1 MGPSLPAEEFRL
13 IDAADNSRH
22 HTYVLMENVRIL
34 VVDDDPI
41 HCEFARVY
49 LSTPNAEIETA
60 PDGAEGLQML
70 RDGKFDLVVV
80 DLEMPVMNG
89 YQMIRAIRSDPA
101 LRHLPVVTVTGL
113 EDTDSIDRAYD
124 EGATSFVTKPVNW
137 RLLSYQLRYVLR
149 AQKLAAA
156 A

>member
-1 MGPSLPAEEFRL
+1 MF
-13 IDAADNSRH
+13 DHADKDRAY
-22 HTYVLMENVRIL
+22 TYVLLENVRIL
-34 VVDDDPI
+34 VIDDDPI

-49 LSTPNAEIETA
+49 LSTPSASVETA
-60 PDGAEGLQML
+60 QNGAEGLEKL
-70 RDGKFDLVVV
+70 RSEPFDLVVV

-89 YQMIRAIRSDPA
+89 FQTIHAIRSDPA
-101 LRHLPVVTVTGL
+101 LRHLPVVIVTGL
-113 EDTDSIDRAYD
+113 EDMESIDRAYD

-149 AQKLAAA
+149 AQKQAAA

>member
-1 MGPSLPAEEFRL
+1 MF
-13 IDAADNSRH
+13 DNADPNRAY
-22 HTYVLMENVRIL
+22 TYVLMENVRIL

-49 LSTPNAEIETA
+49 LSTPTAEVETA
-60 PDGAEGLQML
+60 QNGAEGLERL
-70 RDGKFDLVVV
+70 RSEPFDLVVV
-80 DLEMPVMNG
+80 DLDMPVMNG
-89 YQMIRAIRSDPA
+89 FQMIRAIRSDPA
-101 LRHLPVVTVTGL
+101 LRHLPVVIVTGL
-113 EDTDSIDRAYD
+113 EDMESIDRAYD

-149 AQKLAAA
+149 AQKQAAA

>member
-1 MGPSLPAEEFRL
+1 MS
-13 IDAADNSRH
+13 DAPDKSRAY
-22 HTYVLMENVRIL
+22 TYVLLDSVRIL

-49 LSTPNAEIETA
+49 LSTPTAEVETA
-60 PDGAEGLQML
+60 QNGAEGLRKL
-70 RDGKFDLVVV
+70 REGQFDLVVV

-89 YQMIRAIRSDPA
+89 FQMIGAIRSDPA
-101 LRHLPVVTVTGL
+101 LRHLPVVIVTGL
-113 EDTDSIDRAYD
+113 EDMDSIDRAYD

-149 AQKLAAA
+149 AQKQAAA

>member
-1 MGPSLPAEEFRL
+1 MTDPA
-13 IDAADNSRH
+13 DTSRAY
-22 HTYVLMENVRIL
+22 TYVLMENVRIL

-49 LSTPNAEIETA
+49 LSTPTATVETA
-60 PDGAEGLQML
+60 QNGAEGMEKL
-70 RDGKFDLVVV
+70 RSEPFDLVVV

-89 YQMIRAIRSDPA
+89 FQMIRAIRSDPT
-101 LRHLPVVTVTGL
+101 LRHLPVVIVTGL
-113 EDTDSIDRAYD
+113 EDMESIDLAYD

-149 AQKLAAA
+149 AQKVAAA

>member
-1 MGPSLPAEEFRL
+1 M
-13 IDAADNSRH
+13 IDHADNNRNY
-22 HTYVLMENVRIL
+22 TYVLLENVRIL

-49 LSTPNAEIETA
+49 LSTPTASVETA
-60 PDGAEGLQML
+60 QNGAEGLEKL
-70 RDGKFDLVVV
+70 RSEPFDLVVV

-89 YQMIRAIRSDPA
+89 FQMIRAIRNDPA
-101 LRHLPVVTVTGL
+101 LRHLPVVIVTGL
-113 EDTDSIDRAYD
+113 EDMESIDRAYD

-149 AQKLAAA
+149 AQRRATAA
-156 A
+156 

>member
-1 MGPSLPAEEFRL
+1 M
-13 IDAADNSRH
+13 IDNAPQDRAY
-22 HTYVLMENVRIL
+22 TYVLMENVRLL

-49 LSTPNAEIETA
+49 LATPTAEVETA
-60 PDGAEGLQML
+60 QNGEEGLQRL
-70 RDGKFDLVVV
+70 RSEHFDLVVV
-80 DLEMPVMNG
+80 DLDMPVMNG
-89 YQMIRAIRSDPA
+89 FQMIRAIRSDPA
-101 LRHLPVVTVTGL
+101 LRHLPVVIVTGL
-113 EDTDSIDRAYD
+113 EDMESIDRAYD

-149 AQKLAAA
+149 AQKQAAA

>member
-1 MGPSLPAEEFRL
+1 M
-13 IDAADNSRH
+13 IDHADKDRAY
-22 HTYVLMENVRIL
+22 TYVLLENVRIL
-34 VVDDDPI
+34 VIDDDPI

-49 LSTPNAEIETA
+49 LSTPTASVETA
-60 PDGAEGLQML
+60 QNGAEGLEKL
-70 RDGKFDLVVV
+70 RGEPFDLVVV

-89 YQMIRAIRSDPA
+89 FQTIHAIRSDPT
-101 LRHLPVVTVTGL
+101 LRHLPVVIVTGL
-113 EDTDSIDRAYD
+113 EDMDSIDRAYD

-149 AQKLAAA
+149 AQKQAAA

>member
-1 MGPSLPAEEFRL
+1 M
-13 IDAADNSRH
+13 IDHADNNRNY
-22 HTYVLMENVRIL
+22 TYVLLENVRIL

-49 LSTPNAEIETA
+49 LSTPTASVETA
-60 PDGAEGLQML
+60 QNGAEGLEKL
-70 RDGKFDLVVV
+70 RSEPFDLVVV

-89 YQMIRAIRSDPA
+89 FQMIRAIRNDPA
-101 LRHLPVVTVTGL
+101 LRHLPVVIVTGL
-113 EDTDSIDRAYD
+113 EDMESIDRAYD

-149 AQKLAAA
+149 AQKQAVAA
-156 A
+156 

>member
-1 MGPSLPAEEFRL
+1 MTDR
-13 IDAADNSRH
+13 ADHNRNY
-22 HTYVLMENVRIL
+22 TYVLLESVRIL

-49 LSTPNAEIETA
+49 LSTPTASVETA
-60 PDGAEGLQML
+60 QNGAEGLEKL
-70 RDGKFDLVVV
+70 RAEPFDLVVV

-89 YQMIRAIRSDPA
+89 FQMIRAIRSDPT
-101 LRHLPVVTVTGL
+101 LRHLPVVIVTGL
-113 EDTDSIDRAYD
+113 EDMESIDRAYD
-124 EGATSFVTKPVNW
+124 DGATSFVTKPVNW

-149 AQKLAAA
+149 AQKQAAA